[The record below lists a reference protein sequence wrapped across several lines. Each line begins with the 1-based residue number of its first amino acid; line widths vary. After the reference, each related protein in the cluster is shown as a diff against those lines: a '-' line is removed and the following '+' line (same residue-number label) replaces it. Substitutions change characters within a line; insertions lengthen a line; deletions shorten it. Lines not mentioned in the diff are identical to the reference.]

1 MPSRRFV
8 LRRHGRASQLRC
20 EPKVEIKGEV
30 VDVGKRAA
38 GPSPTKKPKIEIE
51 LSDSG
56 RASQLRCELPPPPHE
71 LRSPAEPE
79 RGALCRCE
87 QEGQVLSE
95 DPAQSTF
102 K

>member
-8 LRRHGRASQLRC
+8 LRRH
-20 EPKVEIKGEV
+20 
-30 VDVGKRAA
+30 
-38 GPSPTKKPKIEIE
+38 
-51 LSDSG
+51 G

-87 QEGQVLSE
+87 QEKKTKNSGWRQSRETVEYSRRGGIDRADVNEETHLKVL
-95 DPAQSTF
+95 
-102 K
+102 